1 MHKYG
6 GYKGKLPQ
14 LITFFYCP
22 LALFYWAILLWIVY
36 QHCEIWRI
44 RMFEVNGTKHINLL
58 IGSLNSV
65 SNSMPQVSY
74 VPVLFPLEQ
83 VRVHGLRFPKMQL
96 DT

>member
-22 LALFYWAILLWIVY
+22 LALFYWEILLWIVY
-36 QHCEIWRI
+36 QRCEIWSI

-65 SNSMPQVSY
+65 SNSMPAS
-74 VPVLFPLEQ
+74 VLCSCIIPFRASESS
-83 VRVHGLRFPKMQL
+83 RS
-96 DT
+96 